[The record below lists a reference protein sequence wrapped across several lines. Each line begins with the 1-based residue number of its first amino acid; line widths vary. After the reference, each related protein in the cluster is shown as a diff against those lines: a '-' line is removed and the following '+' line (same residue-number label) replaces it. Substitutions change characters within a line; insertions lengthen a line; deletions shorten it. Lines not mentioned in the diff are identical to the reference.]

1 MKYFVECWVEF
12 FLSKSQAKLLVACER
27 NLGPTRNDK
36 RQASRAW
43 DLERSWTPI
52 ERVHQPVMSPVLD
65 GLQHCYCILAR
76 DSRSQPHHLSYDLQS
91 MGLVAM
97 KSSGVNRCLLSS
109 SCCSYSPCV
118 PLPLVYYCT
127 STRRRLYLQSQAFDL
142 SPFVLSQ
149 SSSPSSP
156 SHRHRSLKGHL
167 SCILS

>member
-76 DSRSQPHHLSYDLQS
+76 DSRSQPHHVSYDLQS

-97 KSSGVNRCLLSS
+97 KSSGVNRCLLSC
-109 SCCSYSPCV
+109 SCCSSSPCIL
-118 PLPLVYYCT
+118 LPLHGDG
-127 STRRRLYLQSQAFDL
+127 STYNLKLLISHPSSSHNRRRHHHHLTGT
-142 SPFVLSQ
+142 
-149 SSSPSSP
+149 
-156 SHRHRSLKGHL
+156 GH
-167 SCILS
+167 